1 MTHLLDSWMRA
12 MAMRILVRRKMMVR
26 RRIAS
31 TTDIII
37 TEEEGGE
44 KNVTGGFYTVRHTI
58 SNHYTAYYLS

>member
-31 TTDIII
+31 TTEMMI
-37 TEEEGGE
+37 TEVKEIINE
-44 KNVTGGFYTVRHTI
+44 KSATRMKNKQVKRDKRY
-58 SNHYTAYYLS
+58 